1 MTMTEP
7 YRPTDNYGAAEPAG
21 EPGSAAPRRQR
32 RNRPLS
38 DQRLRVL
45 VARHLE
51 EKIAEQLTDPSLAD
65 QFIADQ
71 LDDVANE
78 LRGTD

>member
-1 MTMTEP
+1 MTMTG
-7 YRPTDNYGAAEPAG
+7 YQTDNYGAAEPAG

-38 DQRLRVL
+38 DQRVRVL
-45 VARHLE
+45 VAGILE
-51 EKIAEQLTDPSLAD
+51 EKIADLLTDPSLAD

>member
-1 MTMTEP
+1 V
-7 YRPTDNYGAAEPAG
+7 
-21 EPGSAAPRRQR
+21 
-32 RNRPLS
+32 
-38 DQRLRVL
+38 RVL
-45 VARHLE
+45 VAGILE
-51 EKIAEQLTDPSLAD
+51 EKIADLLTDPTLAD

>member
-1 MTMTEP
+1 MTMTE
-7 YRPTDNYGAAEPAG
+7 YGTNNYGAADPAG

-38 DQRLRVL
+38 DQRVRVL
-45 VARHLE
+45 VAGILE
-51 EKIAEQLTDPSLAD
+51 EKIADLLTDPSLAD